1 MNFSVDINPNVP
13 DLCPAKDQMFRALT
27 LTPLEKVKVVIIG
40 QDPYH
45 GENQA
50 NGLAFSVNPNIQLP
64 ASLKNIFKELK
75 DDLGIENTN
84 GDLTSWANQGVLLL
98 NVVLT
103 TLKGQPKAHFG
114 KGWEEYTDTIIKQ
127 VNDTRENIIFCLWGE
142 KSREKLPLIDSNNG
156 HIILSA
162 GHPSPINTSNP
173 FFGCKHFSKINDILK
188 IHGSDPIDWQT

>member
-1 MNFSVDINPNVP
+1 MNFSVDINPN
-13 DLCPAKDQMFRALT
+13 DKNLCPPKDQMFRALT

-40 QDPYH
+40 QDPFH

-64 ASLKNIFKELK
+64 PSLKNIFKELK

-84 GDLTSWANQGVLLL
+84 GDLTKWAEQGVLLL

-103 TLKGQPKAHFG
+103 TLKGQPRAHFG
-114 KGWEEYTDTIIKQ
+114 KGWEQYTDTIINQ
-127 VNDTRENIIFCLWGE
+127 VNDQREKIIFCLWGE
-142 KSREKLPLIDSNNG
+142 KAQEKKRLIDINT
-156 HIILSA
+156 HYILEA

-173 FFGCKHFSKINDILK
+173 FFNCKHFSQINMLLESNNFNK
-188 IHGSDPIDWQT
+188 IDWNT